1 MENKQAKKDYINLIR
16 WSCVIDSFTSNYFI
30 RVIVLYLLAHNVTP
44 WVAVSIPIV
53 LEFARLISRGIES
66 IVKFALRVD
75 YKKYHIFHLIISVL
89 LGLAISQC
97 RSVYTIYLF
106 TIISG
111 ILTGIKHSSVTKI
124 NTSNEEYESY
134 CFIEEERATVIGGTF
149 GLIIS
154 QFIYDINPGLYILG
168 YIILMVVGTIL
179 SLFLKNIVIEDVMV
193 SIDEEEKLEDIDK
206 KNTIIVTTL
215 FGVLAGLWCLGWAG
229 VTELGPLISDKIGY
243 LEAIYT
249 ISEIILLCFISGSII
264 KKIKKNKKLLLV
276 ETIIACIDTICLL
289 ITSITLSWKGLFMA
303 YVITAFTGTLGD
315 PIWGSIMSAYSTN
328 SRTKYVLVN
337 RVYFIVRSIFT
348 FITWLVCRQC
358 VINGVESFKYLSISL
373 IILIIVTY
381 LIADKI
387 NKKVFNSSI

>member
-97 RSVYTIYLF
+97 HSVYTIYLF